1 MSCSLAQT
9 TLFASVMFGSCRW
22 MPISRESRAKSAECP
37 QSWNSSATLRKS
49 AEASA
54 RMAAATHDLTKLPKA
69 AGPLMK
75 WIDEKW
81 FRFRMRPLL
90 GVLNFYEN
98 SSVREM
104 ANVTKRLFGRELS
117 SGDVERARRYAAAVT
132 KYAPKLGMAD

>member
-1 MSCSLAQT
+1 MDADLARVQSEVRRVP
-9 TLFASVMFGSCRW
+9 SVMEFVGD
-22 MPISRESRAKSAECP
+22 AE
-37 QSWNSSATLRKS
+37 KIG
-49 AEASA
+49 EALA
-54 RMAAATHDLTKLPKA
+54 PMAADTHDLTKLPKA

-90 GVLNFYEN
+90 GVLNFYED